1 MTASPGSTSPHHRLP
16 FRADIEGLRAIAIL
30 LVVAAHADVPWL
42 AGGFVGVDVFFVLS
56 GYLITGLLV
65 REAAATGTIGF
76 ADFYARRF
84 RRLMPGLLLMLAC
97 TGLAGWLLVAPADQ
111 PAQAMAAVSAAAWL
125 SNFHFAFSDLGY
137 FTPGA
142 ETNLYLHT
150 WSLGVEEQFYVV
162 WPALLVLS
170 LGAWKHATRATTP
183 DRLKTAL
190 AVVLVASLLASLWWT
205 RKEPL
210 LAFYM
215 MPARA
220 WQFALGA
227 LIFLQFGE
235 GGDAARKSDVARPD
249 ARLLPAAGWL
259 GIGAIIVASIVL
271 DAHTSYPGTW
281 ALLPSIGTAA
291 VLAAGTQS
299 SSIGVGRLL
308 SLRPMQGIGRV
319 SYAWYLWHWPVLLL
333 GANVLRPDIAGN
345 RLGLVALSFALALA
359 SYHWVE
365 SPLRRQARLVLRP
378 RIAVAGAFAC
388 MIVAASIALR
398 WHNHAGDR
406 LKDPD
411 QLPFQAIRYDAPA
424 IYAMPCDDWYHS
436 ADVKPCSFGPE
447 GAAHTAVAIGD
458 SIGLQWFPA
467 LAKIFA
473 GPDWRLLVLTKSS
486 CPMVNVPFFYARI
499 GREFTECGQW
509 RQNALRFIAD
519 IDPDIVV
526 LGSTST
532 YEFGEADWVRGTA
545 SVLDAID
552 DSAGRIAIMRSTPAL
567 PFDGPGCLAPRSR
580 LHSFL
585 VGSNACA
592 ASASDERNKDVFHWL
607 KLAASEFANVNV
619 VDMTDVVCPLGVCRA
634 EMNDIVVFR
643 DSQHLTAKFTES
655 LSGVLKERLTPPGNR
670 LGDLY

>member
-1 MTASPGSTSPHHRLP
+1 MTPAIESASQHRRLP

-56 GYLITGLLV
+56 GYLITGLLA
-65 REAAATGTIGF
+65 REATATGTIGF
-76 ADFYARRF
+76 ANFYARRF

-97 TGLAGWLLVAPADQ
+97 TGLAAWLLVAPADQ

-150 WSLGVEEQFYVV
+150 WSLGVEEQFYLA

-170 LGAWKHATRATTP
+170 LGAWKGSRLAARP
-183 DRLKTAL
+183 ERLKT
-190 AVVLVASLLASLWWT
+190 VLVATLVTSLLASLWWT
-205 RKEPL
+205 RTEPL

-235 GGDAARKSDVARPD
+235 GSVAARENDTPRAG

-259 GIGAIIVASIVL
+259 GLGMILVASVVL
-271 DAHTSYPGTW
+271 DAQTPYPGTW

-299 SSIGVGRLL
+299 SPIGVGRLL

-345 RLGLVALSFALALA
+345 RLGLVALSFVLALA
-359 SYHWVE
+359 SYYWVE
-365 SPLRRQARLVLRP
+365 SPLRRQVRLVARP

-388 MIVAASIALR
+388 MIIAASIGLR

-436 ADVKPCSFGPE
+436 ADVKPCIFGSDDAPR
-447 GAAHTAVAIGD
+447 TAVIMGD

-467 LAKIFA
+467 FAKAFE

-486 CPMVNVPFFYARI
+486 CPMVDVPIFYPRI
-499 GREFTECGQW
+499 GRVFTECGKW
-509 RQNALRFIAD
+509 RRDALQYIAT
-519 IDPDIVV
+519 IKPDIVV
-526 LGSTST
+526 LGSTDT
-532 YEFGEADWVRGTA
+532 YDYSMPEWVDGT
-545 SVLDAID
+545 SRVLEVLSGHARQVAIL
-552 DSAGRIAIMRSTPAL
+552 RSTPLL
-567 PFDGPGCLAPRSR
+567 PFDGPSCLAPRSR
-580 LHSFL
+580 IYSAL
-585 VGSNACA
+585 VGTNRCSASARSSHGDDVLESLRVA
-592 ASASDERNKDVFHWL
+592 ASR
-607 KLAASEFANVNV
+607 FANVSV
-619 VDMTDVVCPLGVCRA
+619 VDMTDVVCPQGECHA
-634 EMNDIVVFR
+634 ELDDRIVFR
-643 DSQHLTAKFTES
+643 DSRHLSASFVES
-655 LSGVLKERLTPPGNR
+655 LSGDLRTRLAPADHGLQSAR
-670 LGDLY
+670 